1 MKLVFYEIWIIFTL
15 KLIIVRD
22 MNHLHFEFDY
32 CMRYESFSIWNWL
45 LYEIWIIFHLKWLF
59 YEICIIFNLKLI
71 IVWDMHHFPFE
82 IDFFMRYKSFSLWN
96 WILYEINH
104 CHFEIDYFM
113 RYEPFA
119 LSIVVSLY
127 SEFRNGWHSRIKHFS
142 S

>member
-22 MNHLHFEFDY
+22 MNHLHFEIDYCMRYESFSIWNDY

-45 LYEIWIIFHLKWLF
+45 LYEIWIIFHLK
-59 YEICIIFNLKLI
+59 LI
-71 IVWDMHHFPFE
+71 
-82 IDFFMRYKSFSLWN
+82 FFMRYKSFSLWN